1 QFSDP
6 SLQFTLPDILQL
18 PLKEWQEV
26 SAVNFGYKGGTGWAY
41 VQVQS
46 NNTQPKF
53 LEMQTHFID
62 SVKVWMLGETGSIH
76 ELPSTGFSK
85 LSEINNNPFM
95 HRYFLIDLPME
106 KDLSY
111 KVIIRG
117 STIPGFPMKYPVKFW
132 DQQG

>member
-1 QFSDP
+1 IPKILLMGGLIGLGVWWLSHQRLEINSGDQQPTVTVQKLFQFSDP

-76 ELPSTGFSK
+76 ELPSTGF
-85 LSEINNNPFM
+85 
-95 HRYFLIDLPME
+95 
-106 KDLSY
+106 
-111 KVIIRG
+111 
-117 STIPGFPMKYPVKFW
+117 
-132 DQQG
+132 